1 MDINAFLQNAARAA
15 ESNDRL
21 KINEGDYIKDGLY
34 YCGKCHTQKQVRFE
48 IAGQMFE
55 PLCLCECAER
65 ARREEEERRRRRDRQ
80 LEIEQMRSRVFP
92 SAEMAQWRFSVD
104 DGANPKI
111 SRVARRYAENFNTI
125 RNMRD
130 LNGLLFYGGV
140 GTGKTFFAAC
150 IANELLEH
158 GKTVYFTN
166 FARLSNELTGLNKD
180 RQQFL
185 DGLNDYDLLVLDD
198 LSAER
203 DTEFMSE
210 VVFQVIDARAVSR
223 KPMIITTNLT
233 AEQLKYS
240 EMDKKARVYSR
251 ILERCAPVEVAGA
264 DRRKKKLT
272 QNYRGMADL
281 LGI

>member
-1 MDINAFLQNAARAA
+1 MDKSALLKNTVQAADT
-15 ESNDRL
+15 NDRL
-21 KINEGDYIKDGLY
+21 KINDGDYIKDGLY
-34 YCGKCHTQKQVRFE
+34 YCGKCHTQKQVRFFL
-48 IAGQMFE
+48 AGQMFE

-65 ARREEEERRRRRDRQ
+65 EMREEEEQRRRRDRQ
-80 LEIEQMRSRVFP
+80 LEIEQMRNRVFP
-92 SAEMAQWRFSVD
+92 SAEMTQWLFSVD

-111 SRVARRYAENFNTI
+111 SRAARRYAENFSEI
-125 RNMRD
+125 RKMRD

-150 IANELLEH
+150 IANELLEN
-158 GKTVYFTN
+158 GRTVYFTN
-166 FARLSNELTGLNKD
+166 FARLSNELTGRKED

-203 DTEFMSE
+203 DTEFMNE

-240 EMDKKARVYSR
+240 ETDKKARVYSR
-251 ILERCAPVEVAGA
+251 ILERCAPVEVAVA

-272 QNYRGMADL
+272 QNYNGMADL

>member
-1 MDINAFLQNAARAA
+1 MDFGIILQSAAQAA
-15 ESNDRL
+15 ESNNRM
-21 KINEGDYIKDGLY
+21 KINDGDYKVDGLY

-55 PLCLCECAER
+55 PLCLCECAAKAMRDED
-65 ARREEEERRRRRDRQ
+65 ERRRRRDRQ
-80 LEIEQMRSRVFP
+80 LEIEHMRSRVFP
-92 SAEMAQWRFSVD
+92 SSEMAQWRFSVD
-104 DGANPKI
+104 DGQNEKI
-111 SRVARRYAENFNTI
+111 SRVAKRYADNFSEI
-125 RNMRD
+125 RKMRD
-130 LNGLLFYGGV
+130 LNGLLFYGSV

-158 GKTVYFTN
+158 GHTVYFTN
-166 FARLSNELTGLNKD
+166 FARLANEMTGRKED

-185 DGLNDYDLLVLDD
+185 DDLNDYDLLVLDD

-203 DTEFMSE
+203 DTEYMGE

-240 EMDKKARVYSR
+240 ETDKKARVYSR

-272 QNYRGMADL
+272 QNYKGMADL